1 MPLRNKEEIGA
12 EIEKG
17 SLCIHCV
24 DESANIK
31 SCQEIFDG
39 GVEFFMSAI
48 PDTEK
53 ELAEKITRK
62 NMNMLPYWKDSN
74 EECLKGEE
82 ATDEEFQNTLSKLKI
97 Q

>member
-1 MPLRNKEEIGA
+1 MPLTNKEEIGS

-24 DESANIK
+24 DESGSIK

-48 PDTEK
+48 SNTEK
-53 ELAEKITRK
+53 YLAKKITRK
-62 NMNMLPYWKDSN
+62 NMNMLSYWKDSN
-74 EECLKGEE
+74 EECLQGEE
-82 ATDEEFQNTLSKLKI
+82 ATDEEFQDALSKLKM
-97 Q
+97 